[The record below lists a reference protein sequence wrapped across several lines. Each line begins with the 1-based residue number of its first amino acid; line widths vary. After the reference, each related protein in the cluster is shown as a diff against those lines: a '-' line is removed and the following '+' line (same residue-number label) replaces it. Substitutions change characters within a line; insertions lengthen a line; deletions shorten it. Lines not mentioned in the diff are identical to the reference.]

1 MELALICVRQVA
13 ALFVMIFAGFVCVR
27 TGVVAMD
34 AKKAF
39 SDLLL
44 GLVAP
49 CMILNSYMAEFDWR
63 TLQNL
68 LLAGGLA
75 VLLQGTAIL
84 AARLA
89 RPLFHGGEAPILRF
103 GCIYS
108 NAGYMGFPLVAALFG
123 QEGLLYASAYLTV
136 FNLLLWSHGCML
148 LDRGENGEPAPLAV
162 TMRNAVTNPALLA
175 VPIGLVIYCAQIP
188 LPAVLTTPIQMIG
201 DMNTPLAMFITGMMI
216 AGSDLKAVVRS
227 AGVWKVIGMRLVAV
241 PLVGFVLCALLGVS
255 GMAPQVVV
263 LLEACPTAA
272 VTSVFSIRYG
282 YDEQLAA
289 GSVVLTT
296 LLSISTLPVFAGLVQ
311 SFL

>member
-89 RPLFHGGEAPILRF
+89 RPLFHGSEAPILRF
-103 GCIYS
+103 GCIYY
-108 NAGYMGFPLVAALFG
+108 NAGL
-123 QEGLLYASAYLTV
+123 SA
-136 FNLLLWSHGCML
+136 G
-148 LDRGENGEPAPLAV
+148 GGAV
-162 TMRNAVTNPALLA
+162 RA
-175 VPIGLVIYCAQIP
+175 GG
-188 LPAVLTTPIQMIG
+188 PAVRQRLP
-201 DMNTPLAMFITGMMI
+201 D
-216 AGSDLKAVVRS
+216 
-227 AGVWKVIGMRLVAV
+227 GVQ
-241 PLVGFVLCALLGVS
+241 P
-255 GMAPQVVV
+255 
-263 LLEACPTAA
+263 AA
-272 VTSVFSIRYG
+272 VEPR
-282 YDEQLAA
+282 LHAA
-289 GSVVLTT
+289 G
-296 LLSISTLPVFAGLVQ
+296 PG
-311 SFL
+311 

>member
-39 SDLLL
+39 SNLLL

-89 RPLFHGGEAPILRF
+89 RPLFHGSDARSFCG
-103 GCIYS
+103 S
-108 NAGYMGFPLVAALFG
+108 AA
-123 QEGLLYASAYLTV
+123 STPT
-136 FNLLLWSHGCML
+136 
-148 LDRGENGEPAPLAV
+148 RGIWAFRWWRRCSGRRACCTPAP
-162 TMRNAVTNPALLA
+162 T
-175 VPIGLVIYCAQIP
+175 
-188 LPAVLTTPIQMIG
+188 
-201 DMNTPLAMFITGMMI
+201 
-216 AGSDLKAVVRS
+216 
-227 AGVWKVIGMRLVAV
+227 
-241 PLVGFVLCALLGVS
+241 
-255 GMAPQVVV
+255 
-263 LLEACPTAA
+263 
-272 VTSVFSIRYG
+272 
-282 YDEQLAA
+282 
-289 GSVVLTT
+289 
-296 LLSISTLPVFAGLVQ
+296 
-311 SFL
+311 